1 MGKGIEINIE
11 NEKVVIVTWA
21 SRGIGSNIALF
32 FGKQG
37 ANVVVNYIHNGTAA
51 QKVVDCINNNVGYAF
66 SYQADV

>member
-1 MGKGIEINIE
+1 
-11 NEKVVIVTWA
+11 V
-21 SRGIGSNIALF
+21 
-32 FGKQG
+32 